1 MTMSFSDFQAAPNQG
16 ARPDL
21 YEIENQA
28 LDPDG
33 VVLAAMREL
42 APWAGRT
49 LVDLGCGSGF
59 WLPGY
64 AAEAA
69 TVIGVVVDN
78 DYRAGEFAGLLRA
91 AANTAQGRADDTDA
105 WWGSGGPPGPR

>member
-1 MTMSFSDFQAAPNQG
+1 MTFPDFRAAPNQG

-21 YEIENQA
+21 YELENQA

-49 LVDLGCGSGF
+49 LF
-59 WLPGY
+59 
-64 AAEAA
+64 
-69 TVIGVVVDN
+69 TI
-78 DYRAGEFAGLLRA
+78 R
-91 AANTAQGRADDTDA
+91 
-105 WWGSGGPPGPR
+105 

>member
-1 MTMSFSDFQAAPNQG
+1 MPTSFPDFQAAPNQG

-21 YEIENQA
+21 YELENQA

-49 LVDLGCGSGF
+49 LVDLGLRQRLLAGRLRRRGRRRHR
-59 WLPGY
+59 G
-64 AAEAA
+64 
-69 TVIGVVVDN
+69 
-78 DYRAGEFAGLLRA
+78 RAGPGATGLSYGYVLFTIR
-91 AANTAQGRADDTDA
+91 
-105 WWGSGGPPGPR
+105 

>member
-1 MTMSFSDFQAAPNQG
+1 MTTSFPDFQAAPNQG

-21 YEIENQA
+21 YELENQA

-49 LVDLGCGSGF
+49 LVDQAQL
-59 WLPGY
+59 
-64 AAEAA
+64 
-69 TVIGVVVDN
+69 
-78 DYRAGEFAGLLRA
+78 RLRA
-91 AANTAQGRADDTDA
+91 VHDPVT
-105 WWGSGGPPGPR
+105 GPLVTPAPRCAVLGT